1 MWQAAGKRFLQRNA
15 SLLRQ
20 LKAQRRL
27 QRARAGNKVRCA
39 TSQQRDLQHLDTFY
53 RAMRPC
59 KYIWVLCIALL
70 IFPFRSV
77 SGAVVRHHALG

>member
-1 MWQAAGKRFLQRNA
+1 MCVCVCEKGDKLCGKCNSVNMWQAAGKRFLQRNA

-27 QRARAGNKVRCA
+27 QRALANKKVRCV
-39 TSQQRDLQHLDTFY
+39 SNLQNLHHLDTFY

-59 KYIWVLCIALL
+59 K
-70 IFPFRSV
+70 
-77 SGAVVRHHALG
+77 